1 MNTQDK
7 NDIVNDLSQ
16 KLAENRNYYITDISD
31 LTANQNNALRR
42 LCNERG
48 VELQVVKNTLIKKAL
63 EQADMYSGEL
73 DDVLKGFSS
82 IMFAE
87 GMTTPAKLIKDFR
100 KDSSRPVLKAAYIEQ
115 SFYVGDEQL
124 DTLLALKSREQ
135 LIAEVVALLQ
145 SPIRNVISG
154 LQGQGGKIA
163 GILKTLS
170 EKEA

>member
-1 MNTQDK
+1 MKTQEK
-7 NDIVNDLSQ
+7 HNIVDELSS
-16 KLAENRNYYITDISD
+16 KLAANRNYYIADISD

-42 LCNERG
+42 LCTERG
-48 VELQVVKNTLIKKAL
+48 IELQVVKNTLIKKAL
-63 EQADMYSGEL
+63 EQADMYDGEL
-73 DDVLKGFSS
+73 DNVLKGFSS

-100 KDSSRPVLKAAYIEQ
+100 KDSPKPVLKAAYLEE
-115 SFYVGDEQL
+115 SLYVGDDQL
-124 DTLLALKSREQ
+124 DTLLALKSRDQ
-135 LIAEVVALLQ
+135 LIADVIAMLQ

-154 LQGQGGKIA
+154 LSGQGSKIA